1 MEQFDYYPQK
11 PELVEKKSSQNTKK
25 TILSIFLFIL
35 TFVLLGASDFTF
47 IFSLILVLLIH
58 ELGHFL
64 FMKMFG
70 YSDVKMLF
78 VPFMGAFVQG
88 KKDEYKQKQSLFVV
102 LAGPIPGI
110 IIGLSI
116 FYLGVKWKM
125 DWMNDLAFL
134 FMVLNVINLLPL
146 DPLDGGQV
154 LKLLVKK
161 NQDLFQLVFSFI
173 SSLVM
178 IGVGWY
184 FQLWLIVI
192 FGFLMGLRVRM
203 TQRNYSIH
211 KELINEGVNFTLT
224 YKSLSNKDFS
234 KIKEVLIN
242 YTPALK
248 TYLNQVG
255 DDDKS
260 IDSIIANQVNNVLV
274 SPVDRNAS
282 FVFKF
287 FILIIWISGFIAPFV
302 LINYL
307 GVLKF

>member
-116 FYLGVKWKM
+116 FYLGFKWKM

>member
-116 FYLGVKWKM
+116 FYLGFKWKM

-161 NQDLFQLVFSFI
+161 NQDLFQLIFSFI

>member
-11 PELVEKKSSQNTKK
+11 PELVEKKSSQDTKK

-35 TFVLLGASDFTF
+35 TFVMLGASDFTF

-287 FILIIWISGFIAPFV
+287 FILIIWISGFIAPFI

>member
-116 FYLGVKWKM
+116 FYLGFKWKM

-161 NQDLFQLVFSFI
+161 NQDLFQLIFSFI

-282 FVFKF
+282 LLFKF
-287 FILIIWISGFIAPFV
+287 FILIIWISGFIAPFI